1 MKKFAIAALLLSI
14 GSAHAA
20 GFDCNLASSEVEN
33 QICSDSVLSKLDED
47 LNTVYRQAVKI
58 DESVKVNQRTWV
70 REVRNVTPDL
80 ESAYRQ
86 RIADLKS
93 RIKDGETKKPVDPVK
108 AVQAREVRRGN
119 VDADLK
125 AMAESAIGLGMSKA
139 CVDEYLMTDEQFS
152 YYKSTL
158 VKELKSMYGDKY
170 SSTAVKNGYNAGY
183 NMGKQLKSLS
193 YEELSS
199 NCTSYQ
205 TEIQK
210 MMSAASTTSEDF
222 E

>member
-1 MKKFAIAALLLSI
+1 MKKFAIAALLFV
-14 GSAHAA
+14 GSVNAA

-47 LNTVYRQAVKI
+47 LNAVYRQAVKI
-58 DESVKVNQRTWV
+58 DSSVKVNQRTWV

-86 RIADLKS
+86 RIAELKA
-93 RIKDGETKKPVDPVK
+93 RTKDVETKKPTVDPVK
-108 AVQAREVRRGN
+108 AAQAREVRRGN

-139 CVDEYLMTDEQFS
+139 CVDEYLMTDEQFN

-158 VKELKSMYGDKY
+158 VNELKSMYGDKY

-199 NCTSYQ
+199 TCTSYQ